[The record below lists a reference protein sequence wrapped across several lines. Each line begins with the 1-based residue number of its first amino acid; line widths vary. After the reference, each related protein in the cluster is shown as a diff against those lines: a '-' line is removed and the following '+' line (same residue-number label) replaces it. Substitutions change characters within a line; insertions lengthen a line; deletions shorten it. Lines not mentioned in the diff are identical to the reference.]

1 MSTDL
6 TGAEI
11 DAIQDR
17 FATDGDP
24 THDDVWTLIDYA
36 RSISARLASARQEG
50 YREGVEAGGQWCRV
64 RAYCAAIREREAT
77 DEQSRRAALLVKQTL
92 DHAADVL
99 PALSPPPAE
108 PSAPVAEGDRV
119 AALREAGGIH
129 RYRDKQR
136 IAALEA
142 ENTKLRAALGSYPN
156 PSKYCGMHG
165 FEEQRFFAD
174 YDTFRS
180 RARALL
186 QGGPDAG

>member
-1 MSTDL
+1 MS
-6 TGAEI
+6 
-11 DAIQDR
+11 R
-17 FATDGDP
+17 N
-24 THDDVWTLIDYA
+24 
-36 RSISARLASARQEG
+36 
-50 YREGVEAGGQWCRV
+50 
-64 RAYCAAIREREAT
+64 
-77 DEQSRRAALLVKQTL
+77 
-92 DHAADVL
+92 
-99 PALSPPPAE
+99 
-108 PSAPVAEGDRV
+108 
-119 AALREAGGIH
+119 ALRTALDTAAE
-129 RYRDKQR
+129 YRAR